1 MQTEAKGHHEEVT
14 KLRTTMAD
22 MSSHIKELED
32 TVASKIRINDTLR
45 EKNASLQ
52 ESVADMEENISSANV
67 LIRRYE
73 NELELLRI
81 QLEVMESKERSLKAE
96 FSEMEGGS
104 KQVATQSD
112 AKEGDGMELPSEEL
126 LSSYER
132 EIEYLKAA
140 LARCQSE
147 IRNLSL
153 ELESKAGSLKTD
165 ASTNTEETSIS
176 AVEKT
181 TNGEKSPPRFP
192 HKSSSSR
199 SKRAQ
204 MSLKTSLRR
213 CQTEIQMLSQAIVHT
228 RPEDSEKT
236 EFDKKTTDVKR
247 DVENTFEQGKSDEL
261 GGLKASLLRCES
273 EIHVLSE
280 RLKDAK
286 RVGDEDNQDI
296 NAASKVREIGKEE
309 DGDKDVDVDADVDD
323 EKGGKSC
330 GKKETEAG
338 VPLDEEQTEALKV
351 LEKSLADCKEEIR
364 LLGAQL
370 VQKEEL
376 LSAEEDGKRDLE
388 DQLSRREEELTSLH
402 QTLHHLEG
410 EIKDLMNKLDEKG
423 SISLEDQQELPLT
436 DVSVVEDLKEEI
448 ASKDRE
454 IGGLQFS
461 LQRCESEIQLL
472 SSVLSRKTPVPGS
485 QAVTYEDKFVQVT
498 QTCPHCGNLLDKG
511 DETPHIVSP
520 MRVNIRQGTPKEKRR
535 HSVEVGMSQH
545 EYQLRE
551 IDEVR
556 EMQQFDREAPP
567 TQIRPSTAGSIRGGH
582 VLAFHDDKYG
592 VDIGLFQ
599 TRGVSESSQP
609 VQGISDMLR
618 ERKKKQRTPAKSVSP
633 PRSTAETFYPSAI
646 ESLSL
651 SKHGPLKRDAFTK

>member
-280 RLKDAK
+280 RLKDA
-286 RVGDEDNQDI
+286 
-296 NAASKVREIGKEE
+296 
-309 DGDKDVDVDADVDD
+309 
-323 EKGGKSC
+323 
-330 GKKETEAG
+330 
-338 VPLDEEQTEALKV
+338 LDEEQTEALKV